1 MANNDKYCPLVRQSC
16 IRERCE
22 FFNEFIK
29 RCQVSVLSYNVYRLA
44 ESQKAKPNSHN
55 NQETLAFKDKQEQG
69 NSLNNG
75 IPF

>member
-1 MANNDKYCPLVRQSC
+1 MANNEKYCPLVKQVC

-22 FFNEFIK
+22 FFNEFLK

-44 ESQKAKPNSHN
+44 ESQKAKSNSHN
-55 NQETLAFKDKQEQG
+55 NQEILAFKDKQEQG

>member
-1 MANNDKYCPLVRQSC
+1 MADNEKYCPLVKQVC

-22 FFNEFIK
+22 FFNEFLK

-44 ESQKAKPNSHN
+44 ESQKAKSNKSS
-55 NQETLAFKDKQEQG
+55 NQQTMVFKDKQEQG
-69 NSLNNG
+69 DSLNNG

>member
-1 MANNDKYCPLVRQSC
+1 MADNEKYCPLIKQVC

-22 FFNEFIK
+22 FFNEFLK

-44 ESQKAKPNSHN
+44 ESQKAKSNKSS
-55 NQETLAFKDKQEQG
+55 NQQTMVFKDKQEQG
-69 NSLNNG
+69 DSLNNG

>member
-1 MANNDKYCPLVRQSC
+1 MANNDKYCPLVRQAC

-29 RCQVSVLSYNVYRLA
+29 RCQVSVLSYNVYRLI
-44 ESQKAKPNSHN
+44 ESQKAKSNSHN

>member
-1 MANNDKYCPLVRQSC
+1 MADNEKYCPLVKQVC

-22 FFNEFIK
+22 FFNEFLK

-44 ESQKAKPNSHN
+44 ESQKAKSNKSS
-55 NQETLAFKDKQEQG
+55 NQQTMVFKDKQLQG
-69 NSLNNG
+69 SSLDNG